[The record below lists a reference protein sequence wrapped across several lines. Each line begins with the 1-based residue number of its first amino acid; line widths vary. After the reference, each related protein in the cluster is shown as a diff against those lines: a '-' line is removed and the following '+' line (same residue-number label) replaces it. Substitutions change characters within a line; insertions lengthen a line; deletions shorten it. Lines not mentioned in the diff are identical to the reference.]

1 MERNQYRVLVG
12 NDAKFMDWF
21 YRLNPKVAAKLISH
35 KMKGLLSH

>member
-21 YRLNPKVAAKLISH
+21 CRLNPKAAAKLISH